1 MLNSILNPNLPLGE
15 GIFDP
20 EEVVPDRDEDKLQED
35 DKVKKID
42 SEAVKAAEAGDLDTA
57 LRLFDEAV
65 SLAPARPA
73 SFNNRAQCLRLLGR
87 PEAALRDLDTAVSLS
102 QGGRGKAGAAAL
114 CQRGVLHR
122 KVISD
127 SDRYFDISFIHRKGE
142 TMML

>member
-42 SEAVKAAEAGDLDTA
+42 TEAVKAAEAGDLDSA

-114 CQRGVLHR
+114 CQRGGLHR
-122 KVISD
+122 KVIT
-127 SDRYFDISFIHRKGE
+127 E
-142 TMML
+142 

>member
-20 EEVVPDRDEDKLQED
+20 EEVVSDRDEDKLQED
-35 DKVKKID
+35 DKVKKLD
-42 SEAVKAAEAGDLDTA
+42 TEAVKAAEAGDLDTA

-65 SLAPARPA
+65 RLAPARPA

-122 KVISD
+122 KVIT
-127 SDRYFDISFIHRKGE
+127 E
-142 TMML
+142 

>member
-42 SEAVKAAEAGDLDTA
+42 TEAVKAAEAGDLDSA

-122 KVISD
+122 KVITD
-127 SDRYFDISFIHRKGE
+127 SVEFVTDVLK
-142 TMML
+142 

>member
-35 DKVKKID
+35 DKVKKLD
-42 SEAVKAAEAGDLDTA
+42 TEAVKAAEAGDLDTA

-65 SLAPARPA
+65 RLAPARPA

-122 KVISD
+122 KVIT
-127 SDRYFDISFIHRKGE
+127 E
-142 TMML
+142 

>member
-35 DKVKKID
+35 DKVKKLD
-42 SEAVKAAEAGDLDTA
+42 NEAVKAAEAGDLDTA
-57 LRLFDEAV
+57 LRLFDVAV
-65 SLAPARPA
+65 RLAPARPA

-122 KVISD
+122 KVIT
-127 SDRYFDISFIHRKGE
+127 E
-142 TMML
+142 